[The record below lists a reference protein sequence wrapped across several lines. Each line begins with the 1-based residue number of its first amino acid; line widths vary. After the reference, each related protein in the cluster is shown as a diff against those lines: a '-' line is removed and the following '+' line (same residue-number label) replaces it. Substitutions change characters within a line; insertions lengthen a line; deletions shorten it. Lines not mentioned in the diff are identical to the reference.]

1 MQFPYCAVTDVQAKN
16 PHRDTYGSG
25 TKPTS
30 TQVTEFIQQIAA
42 HLRAVASD
50 AGYDVDN
57 FHETSDTVALAVTAG
72 SNVDVVVTDADNFT
86 AGDAVFVYGT
96 YGGALKTEF
105 ANVIVVTPATDTI
118 RIDVL
123 ANSYAAASVHILVL
137 NDALRTLKR
146 LNAIGAA
153 AMAEETAFMGI
164 SPNKSDHAEKL
175 WEQYRGSEKTLDGL
189 WAIQNIPEFLIGATE
204 TTGAASSL
212 SCESYGEQ
220 HSTDSDVEPTFE
232 IDQEF

>member
-1 MQFPYCAVTDVQAKN
+1 MQYPYCAATDVQARN
-16 PHRDTYGSG
+16 PHRDTYATT
-25 TKPTS
+25 TKPTLV
-30 TQVTEFIQQIAA
+30 QVTEFIQQIAA
-42 HLRAVASD
+42 HLRAVATD

-57 FHETSDTVALAVTAG
+57 FHETSDTVALAITAG

-86 AGDAVFVYGT
+86 AGDAVFVVGT

-105 ANVIVVTPATDTI
+105 ANCIASTPATDTI
-118 RIDVL
+118 RIDTLV
-123 ANSYAAASVHILVL
+123 NSYAATSVTIYVL

-164 SPNKSDHAEKL
+164 SPNKSDHAEAL
-175 WEQYRGSEKTLDGL
+175 WAQYYGSEKTMDGL
-189 WAIQNIPEFLIGATE
+189 WAISNIPGFLVGATE
-204 TTGAASSL
+204 TTSAEGGI

-220 HSTDSDVEPTFE
+220 HSTDDDVEPDFK
-232 IDQEF
+232 IDQDF